1 MTDRQR
7 GRQKDRQTVNR
18 HKRTR
23 KRNVGKKD
31 SFPAE
36 RSRMEK
42 RRMNIRKRPPP
53 EKKRCILEENR
64 PQQNSKATHS
74 FLLLQLS
81 MPDITMPIVPLF
93 GWMLLLF
100 I

>member
-53 EKKRCILEENR
+53 EKKKKYNRRKSTTTKLES
-64 PQQNSKATHS
+64 NSF
-74 FLLLQLS
+74 FLTS
-81 MPDITMPIVPLF
+81 SVVNA
-93 GWMLLLF
+93 
-100 I
+100 